1 MANNHHH
8 HEGDA
13 DSIYDRGLAFDLA
26 TLMQR
31 RRALKLFTG
40 AAIGG
45 ASLAIVGCGDE
56 NKAAT
61 GSGSTATATSTGSA
75 VATNTP
81 GAAVSS
87 GSASSSATALV
98 SAIPT
103 QATPASAC
111 TAEIPEETN
120 GPYPSDG
127 SNGPNVL
134 TASGI
139 VRSDIRS
146 SFGTSTNTAKGVPL
160 TIKLKLVDTSKNCAP
175 LAGSALYAWHCDREG
190 NYSMYSQAVTNENY
204 LRGVQVA
211 DANGELAFQSIYPGC
226 YSGRWPHVHFEVY
239 PSLASA
245 STSKNA
251 LVTSQLA
258 FPEDICKLVYATDG
272 YSQSVQNLSRITLK
286 TDNVFSDG
294 WTLQMATLSGNV
306 TSGYT
311 ATLVVG
317 V

>member
-1 MANNHHH
+1 MAKNHHQ

-31 RRALKLFTG
+31 RRALKLFSG

-45 ASLAIVGCGDE
+45 ASLAIVGCGDD
-56 NKAAT
+56 NKAA
-61 GSGSTATATSTGSA
+61 SGGTSTATSA
-75 VATNTP
+75 SGAAATNTP
-81 GAAVSS
+81 GAAVSN

-98 SAIPT
+98 SPIPT

-111 TAEIPEETN
+111 TAAIPSETG
-120 GPYPSDG
+120 GPFPGDG

-134 TASGI
+134 AASGI

-146 SFGTSTNTAKGVPL
+146 SFGTSTNVAKGVPL
-160 TIKLKLVDTSKNCAP
+160 TIKLQIVDTKNGCTPMPGAAVY
-175 LAGSALYAWHCDREG
+175 LWHCDING
-190 NYSMYSQAVTNENY
+190 AYSMYSQGVTNENY
-204 LRGVQVA
+204 LRGVQAA
-211 DANGELAFQSIYPGC
+211 DANGVVTYQTIFPGC
-226 YSGRWPHVHFEVY
+226 YSGRWPHAHFEIY
-239 PSLASA
+239 PSLSAA

-251 LVTSQLA
+251 KATSQLA
-258 FPEDICKLVYATDG
+258 LPEDICRLVYATTG
-272 YSQSVQNLSRITLK
+272 YNQSAQNLSRISLK
-286 TDNVFSDG
+286 SDNVFSDG
-294 WTLQMATLSGNV
+294 WALQMPAMTGDA

-311 ATLVVG
+311 ASLVVG